1 MRTFLKAKVPA
12 VPDYEDTQVKLCAAD
27 AELTMRLSISYR
39 TDFAANKIEICGSEA
54 VPGLT
59 ASVSLHLAQ
68 KEIRAISYDQK
79 EKMLSCQPQDVFMR
93 DMLEVVCQG
102 VRGAALDAGISVE
115 RKVALGA
122 YKDKYF
128 VLQNGH
134 ISHIFDP
141 EYEDF
146 DSCDTVPVNS
156 RYYGVSTLAA
166 GTRIANVIGSSGD
179 REMSA
184 AEWLFR
190 DYFVFLA
197 RQLCRDAAARADGKT
212 MLSDIWETLDTA
224 GIGGMVSRYQLHG
237 LRIPFAG
244 INGGT
249 EGTEQPVFALA
260 GTLFTSVRQTDRFA
274 VSCSRGWLDIPVSY
288 EGKPEP
294 DTYAMLAAFIENAKA
309 EPQYK
314 IMPEAPSSAPVAISF
329 GGSYRLGSR
338 TVWDIPTALPRGGEA
353 YTLRFEPEGEGQTA
367 LILALTL
374 QKTDT
379 PGVYAICAGTADS
392 AASLAE
398 LVRKSCPIEGAEL
411 YYKENGSYQKADTEC
426 IMAARLD
433 LSTQTHP
440 PQNVSAGRNAQDP
453 SYVRLA
459 VLLFEALATNNG
471 GYLLIAPAK
480 IPELAFDVQGR
491 ADMLL
496 MLLFAECVH
505 ATERAASAVI
515 LRGTATDS
523 EDVVLTAFA
532 QRSRY
537 KYALTAQSNSA
548 VNVECAV
555 HRTFPQEEADTSAQ
569 AYVENLYSILRY
581 CVSVDGAAPDSAYSA
596 PVSFTEDGMYRFA
609 LPADRLVGGGDY
621 AAVGHTLAV
630 HCQF

>member
-93 DMLEVVCQG
+93 DMLEAVCQG

-224 GIGGMVSRYQLHG
+224 GIGGMLSRYQLHG

-244 INGGT
+244 IDGGT

-329 GGSYRLGSR
+329 GGSYR
-338 TVWDIPTALPRGGEA
+338 
-353 YTLRFEPEGEGQTA
+353 QH
-367 LILALTL
+367 
-374 QKTDT
+374 
-379 PGVYAICAGTADS
+379 C
-392 AASLAE
+392 
-398 LVRKSCPIEGAEL
+398 
-411 YYKENGSYQKADTEC
+411 
-426 IMAARLD
+426 
-433 LSTQTHP
+433 
-440 PQNVSAGRNAQDP
+440 
-453 SYVRLA
+453 
-459 VLLFEALATNNG
+459 
-471 GYLLIAPAK
+471 
-480 IPELAFDVQGR
+480 
-491 ADMLL
+491 
-496 MLLFAECVH
+496 
-505 ATERAASAVI
+505 RAAGKHTRCGLNRKAKG
-515 LRGTATDS
+515 R
-523 EDVVLTAFA
+523 
-532 QRSRY
+532 QRCVPCR
-537 KYALTAQSNSA
+537 A
-548 VNVECAV
+548 CAKK
-555 HRTFPQEEADTSAQ
+555 
-569 AYVENLYSILRY
+569 L
-581 CVSVDGAAPDSAYSA
+581 PD
-596 PVSFTEDGMYRFA
+596 
-609 LPADRLVGGGDY
+609 
-621 AAVGHTLAV
+621 
-630 HCQF
+630 

>member
-93 DMLEVVCQG
+93 DMLEAVCQG

-122 YKDKYF
+122 Y
-128 VLQNGH
+128 
-134 ISHIFDP
+134 
-141 EYEDF
+141 
-146 DSCDTVPVNS
+146 
-156 RYYGVSTLAA
+156 
-166 GTRIANVIGSSGD
+166 
-179 REMSA
+179 
-184 AEWLFR
+184 
-190 DYFVFLA
+190 
-197 RQLCRDAAARADGKT
+197 RDAAARADGKT

-244 INGGT
+244 IDGGT

-480 IPELAFDVQGR
+480 IPELAFDAQGR

-581 CVSVDGAAPDSAYSA
+581 CVSVECRSFRRCTAARHMRTVIRKSRGLYKQRLFIRVQMPDAWLQKRCIVLTRYLRRILPRPRCLDGI
-596 PVSFTEDGMYRFA
+596 
-609 LPADRLVGGGDY
+609 
-621 AAVGHTLAV
+621 
-630 HCQF
+630 

>member
-1 MRTFLKAKVPA
+1 
-12 VPDYEDTQVKLCAAD
+12 
-27 AELTMRLSISYR
+27 
-39 TDFAANKIEICGSEA
+39 
-54 VPGLT
+54 
-59 ASVSLHLAQ
+59 
-68 KEIRAISYDQK
+68 
-79 EKMLSCQPQDVFMR
+79 
-93 DMLEVVCQG
+93 
-102 VRGAALDAGISVE
+102 
-115 RKVALGA
+115 
-122 YKDKYF
+122 
-128 VLQNGH
+128 
-134 ISHIFDP
+134 
-141 EYEDF
+141 
-146 DSCDTVPVNS
+146 
-156 RYYGVSTLAA
+156 
-166 GTRIANVIGSSGD
+166 
-179 REMSA
+179 MSA

-244 INGGT
+244 IDGGT